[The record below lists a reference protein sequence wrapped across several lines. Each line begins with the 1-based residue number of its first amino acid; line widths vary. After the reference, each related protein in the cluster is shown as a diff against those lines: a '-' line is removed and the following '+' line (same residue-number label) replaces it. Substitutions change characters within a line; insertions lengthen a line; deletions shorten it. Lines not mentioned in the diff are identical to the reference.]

1 MLLNS
6 FLGDPSEEGELLT
19 WLLYQ
24 MKEDTIENI
33 NRDLL
38 FKMISEEEF
47 LGVFFCEY
55 ELPDLIE
62 YLNHIELCSPFVI
75 SPVTNKLLQYPEC
88 ASSISKRGRKYNWD
102 I

>member
-1 MLLNS
+1 MLLDS
-6 FLGDPSEEGELLT
+6 CSGDPSEEGELLT

-38 FKMISEEEF
+38 FKMIAEEEF

-55 ELPDLIE
+55 EMPDLIE

-75 SPVTNKLLQYPEC
+75 SPVTNKLLQYPER

>member
-1 MLLNS
+1 MILNS

-55 ELPDLIE
+55 ELQDLIE

>member
-1 MLLNS
+1 MNYHS
-6 FLGDPSEEGELLT
+6 GDPSEEGELLT

-38 FKMISEEEF
+38 FKMIAEEEF

-55 ELPDLIE
+55 QS
-62 YLNHIELCSPFVI
+62 YFPFQGI
-75 SPVTNKLLQYPEC
+75 SR
-88 ASSISKRGRKYNWD
+88 SK
-102 I
+102 